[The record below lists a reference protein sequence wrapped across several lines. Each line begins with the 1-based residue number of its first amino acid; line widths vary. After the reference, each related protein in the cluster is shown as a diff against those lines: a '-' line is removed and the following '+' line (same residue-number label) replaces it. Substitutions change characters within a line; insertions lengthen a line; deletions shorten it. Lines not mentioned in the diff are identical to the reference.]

1 MTQVASPVCHTTWVM
16 ERVTRPRM
24 VSWCLDTDTEE
35 DTVTNNPVLD
45 ARLLPLDT
53 VTDNPVLDARLLP
66 LDTVTDNPV
75 LDARLLLD
83 DLDF

>member
-1 MTQVASPVCHTTWVM
+1 MTVYINTLYMTQVASPVCHNTWVM

-24 VSWCLDTDTEE
+24 VSWCLDTDTEA

-45 ARLLPLDT
+45 AR
-53 VTDNPVLDARLLP
+53 LP

>member
-1 MTQVASPVCHTTWVM
+1 MCHNTWVM

-24 VSWCLDTDTEE
+24 VSWCLDTDTEA

-45 ARLLPLDT
+45 ARQNT
-53 VTDNPVLDARLLP
+53 VTNNPVLDARLP
-66 LDTVTDNPV
+66 LNTVTDNPV

>member
-1 MTQVASPVCHTTWVM
+1 MCHNTWVM

-24 VSWCLDTDTEE
+24 VSWCLDTDTEA
-35 DTVTNNPVLD
+35 DTVTNNLVLD
-45 ARLLPLDT
+45 ARLPLDT
-53 VTDNPVLDARLLP
+53 VTDNPVLDARQK
-66 LDTVTDNPV
+66 TATDNPV